1 MLRDAE
7 RVAYPEGQV
16 NEHSNTFSDMRETM
30 RHFENRMDARFE
42 SVDRRLEQLD
52 QKMSRQFLWLVGVQ
66 MTTLIAMVGALMA
79 RG

>member
-7 RVAYPEGQV
+7 RVAYLEGQV

-30 RHFENRMDARFE
+30 RHFENRMDVRFE

-66 MTTLIAMVGALMA
+66 MTTLVAMVGALMA